1 MTLEEKLTAIVAA
14 LEGAGLPY
22 LVMGGHAVRHYG
34 VQRNTNDFDFH
45 VSLDETNWK
54 TLPDRLAQTN
64 FFSSRPLIEG
74 PSWRTDDFRRFQI
87 GQLPDGREEW
97 LEFWRRNHLLP
108 PFEDL
113 YTRREQEEYD
123 GQQISF
129 LSLPDLIRSKETERE
144 SDWLDITLLEEI
156 LDARHLASVAK
167 PEKLISALANLRSRK
182 GYENASSSGCLED
195 QKTAEQALI
204 SARHPISLAYLIPH
218 VPSIDL
224 QPEIDEVVQG
234 ALRKT
239 DSGSP
244 RHHALVE
251 VVRRS
256 YKQTSM
262 AADRADK
269 ESILNK
275 REG

>member
-14 LEGAGLPY
+14 LDEAGLQY

-45 VSLDETNWK
+45 VSLDEANWK
-54 TLPDRLAQTN
+54 TLPDRLTQTS
-64 FFSSRPLIEG
+64 FFSSGSLIEG
-74 PSWRTDDFRRFQI
+74 PSWRADDFRRFQI

-108 PFEDL
+108 LFEDL
-113 YTRREQEEYD
+113 YARREQEEYNHR
-123 GQQISF
+123 QISF
-129 LSLPDLIRSKETERE
+129 ISLPDLIRSKETERE
-144 SDWLDITLLEEI
+144 SDWMDIAILEEI
-156 LDARHLASVAK
+156 LDARHLANTEE
-167 PEKLISALANLRSRK
+167 PEKLISALANLRSRR
-182 GYENASSSGCLED
+182 GYENTINNGYLED
-195 QKTAEQALI
+195 QDTVEQALN

-218 VPSIDL
+218 MPSVDL
-224 QPEIDEVVQG
+224 QLDIDDVVQG

-256 YKQTSM
+256 YKQASM

-275 REG
+275 GS